1 MKFCETCFE
10 KVKEL
15 DKHGDC
21 KGCSTISERKAL
33 NLTAKPPQI
42 MNEVWIDVPSK
53 FKAYPA
59 SEGV

>member
-21 KGCSTISERKAL
+21 NSCSTVAETETLHKV
-33 NLTAKPPQI
+33 AKPALI

-53 FKAYPA
+53 FKAYPP